1 MHIVSY
7 QIDSMVIDRLI
18 KKSYEDVL
26 MNKQE
31 VSISML
37 ELSQWNQIIIGY
49 LFNIKSW

>member
-37 ELSQWNQIIIGY
+37 ELS
-49 LFNIKSW
+49 LMKSNHYGVLV